1 MNFFSNASNNSKFSK
16 SKDGSLLT
24 CKYTMSFNK
33 TFKKDIAF
41 IQILFPSLTVKS
53 ITTSFFLLLYFA
65 FFILNVCNFDRGAPL
80 YLSEPV
86 LKQYGMSRNSVTN
99 NHQYYKLLTAT
110 FLHSNVWNL
119 IVSRKIRSVKK
130 TMLPLL
136 HICRTALEGI
146 LTCEAIFFF
155 FFKSLSPLQINAY
168 YLMNIG
174 IIVEKSYGKTHYMGI
189 MILSA
194 LCGNLLL
201 CATSNCGSVYMGIS
215 TILSGFMGLFLQEI
229 VENYKKLTDRW
240 SIIGNYVFALLS
252 LYLTISMFSFNGNI
266 LGNLGGIF
274 GGFCYPYLTK
284 KDTFHGQEKKVRLTL
299 AVLLTLLLSSTLIS
313 LIVAKC

>member
-1 MNFFSNASNNSKFSK
+1 MNFFSNSSNNSKSSK
-16 SKDGSLLT
+16 SRDGNLLT

-33 TFKKDIAF
+33 TFKKDISF
-41 IQILFPSLTVKS
+41 IQILFPSFTVKS
-53 ITTSFFLLLYFA
+53 ITTSFFLFLYFT
-65 FFILNVCNFDRGAPL
+65 FFLINVCNFDRTAPL

-110 FLHSNVWNL
+110 FFHSNVWNL
-119 IVSRKIRSVKK
+119 I
-130 TMLPLL
+130 
-136 HICRTALEGI
+136 
-146 LTCEAIFFF
+146 
-155 FFKSLSPLQINAY
+155 INAY

-174 IIVEKSYGKTHYMGI
+174 IIVEKSYGKAHYMAI
-189 MILSA
+189 MLLSA
-194 LCGNLLL
+194 LCGNFLL

-299 AVLLTLLLSSTLIS
+299 AILLTLLLSSTLIS